1 VEAITPRLEQEAN
14 LLHSHICEG
23 LGDPKRV
30 LILYLL
36 STRPRNV
43 TEITEALG
51 IPQPTVSHHVK
62 VLRDRGLITARKEG
76 TAIFYSLADTRI
88 VEALDLLRAM
98 LADMLAHRA
107 GLLEH
112 ARTPNGLQ
120 ASADS
125 LPEEE

>member
-1 VEAITPRLEQEAN
+1 VETITPRLEQEVG

-36 STRPRNV
+36 SSGPRNV

-51 IPQPTVSHHVK
+51 IPQPTVSHHIK
-62 VLRDRGLITARKEG
+62 VLRSRGLIVARRDG
-76 TAIFYSLADTRI
+76 TAIYYSLADERI
-88 VEALDLLRAM
+88 IQALDLMRTM
-98 LADMLAHRA
+98 LADLLAQKA

-112 ARTPNGLQ
+112 ARTNGPQ
-120 ASADS
+120 AEADS